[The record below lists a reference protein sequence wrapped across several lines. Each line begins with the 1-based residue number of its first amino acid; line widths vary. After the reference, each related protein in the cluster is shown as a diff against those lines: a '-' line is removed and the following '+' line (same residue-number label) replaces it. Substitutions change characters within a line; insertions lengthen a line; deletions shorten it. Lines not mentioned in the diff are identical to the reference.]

1 MDTWQSRRQTS
12 LGAAFVAEKKA
23 KTTLHKFSFNMYNKN
38 MKLKEN
44 RLYYCITKTQES
56 RWQVLLSI
64 QNPNQ
69 VQGQIK
75 TYLNKQISTSAEYQL
90 YEMQT

>member
-1 MDTWQSRRQTS
+1 
-12 LGAAFVAEKKA
+12 
-23 KTTLHKFSFNMYNKN
+23 MYNKN

-44 RLYYCITKTQES
+44 RLYYCITKTQEY
-56 RWQVLLSI
+56 RWEVLLSI

-75 TYLNKQISTSAEYQL
+75 TYLNKQISTSVEYQL